1 MSLLVKLIIIL
12 GLIFLILGQFTRSK
26 QQRAARRDRMTN
38 ILLIVVIV
46 MLGMSILT
54 NILHH

>member
-12 GLIFLILGQFTRSK
+12 GLIFLIVSQFTRSK
-26 QQRAARRDRMTN
+26 QQRVERRDRLTN

-46 MLGMSILT
+46 MLGVSILT
-54 NILHH
+54 NILTR